1 VRQHPSPRKDHALAM
16 EERVILLLVELL
28 GETALQSNVGVYE
41 QSTHKIKH
49 ELQVHNITLHHR

>member
-1 VRQHPSPRKDHALAM
+1 M

-49 ELQVHNITLHHR
+49 ELQVHNIALHHR